1 MKVLLLH
8 NLVHEDH
15 AALTIFQHSFS
26 INYSWG
32 YQPTRGKSKSLVIW
46 ICVFIWY
53 LYIIS
58 CMWFTESMIPGFDI
72 EACDMCCNSLNFMQI
87 SLILRMPPEF
97 ITVTCTTPL
106 ICHSWKTF
114 TDLGTLSLGKL
125 LSSSPLFRT
134 QKRLTSLPL
143 SSYLPR
149 SYKLNEQNY
158 HYLAYTLNQETT
170 DTWQL
175 VTMSKN

>member
-1 MKVLLLH
+1 
-8 NLVHEDH
+8 
-15 AALTIFQHSFS
+15 
-26 INYSWG
+26 
-32 YQPTRGKSKSLVIW
+32 
-46 ICVFIWY
+46 
-53 LYIIS
+53 
-58 CMWFTESMIPGFDI
+58 MIPGIDI
-72 EACDMCCNSLNFMQI
+72 KACDMCCNSLNFMQI

-106 ICHSWKTF
+106 ICHSWITF

-143 SSYLPR
+143 SAYLPQ